1 MAGTHHTSFLPGL
14 PPSQAL
20 QLAAIATGPKQP
32 KKSLSQPHAEC
43 HGSGQPEAKESRGPG
58 RSEKLRKEEAPSGQ
72 RGRTLLGRE
81 RAASL
86 PQTQAS
92 VLRATRTTG
101 HKPADP
107 AHP

>member
-14 PPSQAL
+14 SPSQAL

-58 RSEKLRKEEAPSGQ
+58 QK
-72 RGRTLLGRE
+72 
-81 RAASL
+81 
-86 PQTQAS
+86 
-92 VLRATRTTG
+92 
-101 HKPADP
+101 
-107 AHP
+107 